1 MKISS
6 SVVIFASADALFRAP
21 KGTDANGNKINGRHP
36 QRRLQ
41 SINKF
46 LCKWFNDNV
55 GGAKADRMCDRL
67 TNQIEQYDDAFNRP
81 TCAFFDPSIKNGGPN
96 PDESM
101 RGMRPA
107 KNPKARSAF
116 KPRQI
121 RSRRDAEEI
130 EFEDEDYEALEDC
143 DGSEEGQV
151 AELCKQPRSVSVQ
164 ERKLKRYTTSLV
176 KWCGRYISECHG
188 QRVHEHCVNRGLKMY
203 KSLKDSQ

>member
-21 KGTDANGNKINGRHP
+21 KGKLREIFLRDKIKVFEKFPKIFENLKRMISKFKNFKTDILGTDANGNKINGRHP

-96 PDESM
+96 PDE
-101 RGMRPA
+101 
-107 KNPKARSAF
+107 
-116 KPRQI
+116 
-121 RSRRDAEEI
+121 
-130 EFEDEDYEALEDC
+130 
-143 DGSEEGQV
+143 
-151 AELCKQPRSVSVQ
+151 CK
-164 ERKLKRYTTSLV
+164 
-176 KWCGRYISECHG
+176 
-188 QRVHEHCVNRGLKMY
+188 
-203 KSLKDSQ
+203 

>member
-21 KGTDANGNKINGRHP
+21 KGKLREIFSRDKNKILKKSQNCFENLNRIISKFKNFKTDILGTDANGNKINGRHP

-96 PDESM
+96 PDE
-101 RGMRPA
+101 
-107 KNPKARSAF
+107 
-116 KPRQI
+116 
-121 RSRRDAEEI
+121 
-130 EFEDEDYEALEDC
+130 
-143 DGSEEGQV
+143 
-151 AELCKQPRSVSVQ
+151 CK
-164 ERKLKRYTTSLV
+164 
-176 KWCGRYISECHG
+176 
-188 QRVHEHCVNRGLKMY
+188 
-203 KSLKDSQ
+203 